1 MKFLRLMLVVFTIGF
16 STNCNAIT
24 VRGAPSCGNWF
35 EDATRIGSKHWL
47 NGFLSGAA
55 AQKGEDILGVVDA
68 DSVFLWMDNYCR
80 NNPLDSV
87 FQGATKLTKELEKR
101 IK

>member
-1 MKFLRLMLVVFTIGF
+1 MKFLRLLLVVFTIGF
-16 STNCNAIT
+16 STSSNAIT

-35 EDATRIGSKHWL
+35 EDTTRIGSKHWL
-47 NGFLSGAA
+47 NGFLSGVSVE
-55 AQKGEDILGVVDA
+55 KGKDILEVVDA

-80 NNPLDSV
+80 SNPLGSV